1 MATINQAQESTTA
14 NGKPARHVTHF
25 INVGIV
31 THSGSVIKLEAISV
45 YDGGTKNQRTLIEAL
60 NSGKYKAEELA
71 IRIDVRENVKST
83 DVGSSDD
90 WATVTVV
97 EVEPTAAA

>member
-1 MATINQAQESTTA
+1 MALLNKTEESNTSSDKA
-14 NGKPARHVTHF
+14 KRHVTHF

-31 THSGSVIKLEAISV
+31 TNSGSVIKLEAVPV

-97 EVEPTAAA
+97 EVEPTAA